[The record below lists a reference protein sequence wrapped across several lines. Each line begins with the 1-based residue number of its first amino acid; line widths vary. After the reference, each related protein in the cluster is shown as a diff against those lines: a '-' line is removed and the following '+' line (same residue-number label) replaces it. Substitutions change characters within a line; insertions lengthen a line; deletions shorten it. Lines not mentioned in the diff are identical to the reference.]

1 MIKNT
6 LSVLVFI
13 LSITFFYFI
22 GSVYFSDNQLKKIKN
37 NRDTI
42 LKKIQ
47 NNIEELPILRSNTSN
62 VIEFNSGFE
71 DINKKDE
78 RNFWKLFKKND

>member
-22 GSVYFSDNQLKKIKN
+22 GSVYFSDNQLKEIKN
-37 NRDTI
+37 NRETI